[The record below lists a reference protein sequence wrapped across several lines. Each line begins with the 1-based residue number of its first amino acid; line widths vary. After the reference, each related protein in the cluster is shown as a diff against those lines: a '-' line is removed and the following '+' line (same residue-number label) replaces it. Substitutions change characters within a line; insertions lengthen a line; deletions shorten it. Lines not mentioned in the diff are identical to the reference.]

1 MSVLWGAG
9 SNRALRYVDPMA
21 FASFRTSC
29 LRTSKRDRH
38 GEREGHQQRE
48 HAERTGRDRG
58 DLALGPLG
66 VNPLISPARRIPDL
80 RGQRREEQQTDDEQP
95 GVAAIKEMGQRSPRT
110 MRRLQDS
117 RATCGAAQADSRAA
131 GRRH

>member
-1 MSVLWGAG
+1 
-9 SNRALRYVDPMA
+9 MA

-29 LRTSKRDRH
+29 LRTSKRDT
-38 GEREGHQQRE
+38 
-48 HAERTGRDRG
+48 AMANVKAISSASTPSAPARDRG

-95 GVAAIKEMGQRSPRT
+95 GVAAIKEWGNG
-110 MRRLQDS
+110 RLA
-117 RATCGAAQADSRAA
+117 RCADYRI
-131 GRRH
+131 RERP